1 MKNTAKLL
9 ISAMLLLG
17 TPTMF
22 AQECKD
28 YFPHKEGT
36 VLTYKNYDKKDKVTG
51 TSVISIKERKETPE
65 GISVLLLS
73 KYIDDKGEEV
83 FENQMPVECRNG
95 VLYMDMSKYLDPAS
109 MGAYSAMDVEVSADN
124 LDLPLGGPEGTV
136 LGDGTVTAVV
146 RNSGLKIATIT
157 MDISDRM
164 IAARE
169 RLETPAGAFDC
180 LKITYNILS
189 QIGFVKVNMSA
200 TEWYSPEYG
209 TIRSETY
216 NKKGKLVSYMV
227 LNSVD

>member
-1 MKNTAKLL
+1 MKNTATLL

-22 AQECKD
+22 AQDCKD

-36 VLTYKNYDKKDKVTG
+36 VLTYENYDKKDKVTG
-51 TSVISIKERKETPE
+51 TSVISIRDRKKTPE
-65 GISVLLLS
+65 GISVVLRS
-73 KYIDDKGEEV
+73 KFIDDKGEEV
-83 FENQMPVECRNG
+83 FENEMPVECRNG

-109 MGAYSAMDVEVSADN
+109 MGAYSSMDVEVSADN
-124 LDLPLGGPEGTV
+124 LDLPLGGPAGTE
-136 LGDGTVTAVV
+136 LGNGKVTAVV
-146 RNSGLKIATIT
+146 RSPGAKIATIT
-157 MDISDRM
+157 LDISDRK

-169 RLETPAGAFDC
+169 RLETPAGAFEC

-189 QIGFVKVNMSA
+189 QIGFVKVNSSA
-200 TEWYSPEYG
+200 IEWYSTEYG

-227 LNSVD
+227 LKSVD

>member
-1 MKNTAKLL
+1 
-9 ISAMLLLG
+9 
-17 TPTMF
+17 
-22 AQECKD
+22 
-28 YFPHKEGT
+28 
-36 VLTYKNYDKKDKVTG
+36 
-51 TSVISIKERKETPE
+51 
-65 GISVLLLS
+65 
-73 KYIDDKGEEV
+73 
-83 FENQMPVECRNG
+83 
-95 VLYMDMSKYLDPAS
+95 
-109 MGAYSAMDVEVSADN
+109 
-124 LDLPLGGPEGTV
+124 
-136 LGDGTVTAVV
+136 
-146 RNSGLKIATIT
+146 